1 VARLSIKHDTLRA
14 LFAKSGNV
22 CAFPGCNEEMVTNR
36 QIFVGEICH
45 IEAANPGGPRFN
57 SNSNDEERRSFEN
70 LFLMCLKHHRE
81 TDDVA
86 AFDTQSLKAVKL
98 QHEALHG
105 QKPFKVNEAFL
116 FRLESEMEC
125 YWVAIADA
133 NNNAHVIPELAVP
146 VPVGT
151 PASQQFSDIYKALER
166 LTGFLN
172 DLSGKDLSLN
182 DEIRKHFGSLGYDLT
197 SYDAAP
203 SYSNPFS
210 NRNWDIHFLAIN
222 NTLAD
227 LFVALKQTEVRFLE
241 EYVKTHSNDFSA
253 LEELKTAKNDLHMMA
268 VSAGYV
274 D

>member
-1 VARLSIKHDTLRA
+1 MARLSSKHDTLMA

-22 CAFPGCNEEMVTNR
+22 CAFPGCNEEMVTSR
-36 QIFVGEICH
+36 QIFVGQICH
-45 IEAANPGGPRFN
+45 IEAANAGGPRYN
-57 SNSNDEERRSFEN
+57 PNSNDEERRSFEN
-70 LFLMCLKHHRE
+70 LMLMCYRHHRE

-86 AFDTQSLKAVKL
+86 VFDTQSLKAIKL
-98 QHEALHG
+98 KHEALHG

-125 YWVAIADA
+125 YWAAIADA
-133 NNNAHVIPELAVP
+133 NSNAHVIPELAVP

-151 PASQQFSDIYKALER
+151 PASHQFSDIYKALDR

-172 DLSGKDLSLN
+172 DLSGRDRSLN
-182 DEIRKHFGSLGYDLT
+182 DEIREHFGSLGYDLT
-197 SYDAAP
+197 SYDAVP
-203 SYSNPFS
+203 YYSNPFS

-222 NTLAD
+222 NALAD

-241 EYVKTHSNDFSA
+241 EYVKTHSNDSSA
-253 LEELKTAKNDLHMMA
+253 LEKLKTAKADLHKMA